1 MALAGSK
8 GDLFWDLAVPV
19 IYVAGSELPCVI
31 EVANP
36 DTEDHEY
43 MLMTRIQS
51 DSTVIGEEAVRVDGG
66 AYFMVEAGDKRT
78 LSGVFSFNYVDVTLT
93 LLLYLRGSEDVVDS
107 VSTSL
112 VTPSTATA
120 LWPPGWPIGIT
131 TGTEWGSMFDMM
143 LPLLMVVMMMGV
155 LTSAFRDREELPEGQ
170 RGY

>member
-19 IYVAGSELPCVI
+19 IYVAGSELPCDI

-43 MLMTRIQS
+43 MLMTRLQS
-51 DSTVIGEEAVRVDGG
+51 DSSIISEDAVRVDGG
-66 AYFMVEAGDKRT
+66 AYFVVEAGDKRT
-78 LSGVFSFNYVDVTLT
+78 LSGVFSFNHVDVTLT

-112 VTPSTATA
+112 VTPSTASA
-120 LWPPGWPIGIT
+120 LWPPGWPIGTT
-131 TGTEWGSMFDMM
+131 TGGDWSSMFNMM
-143 LPLLMVVMMMGV
+143 LPLLMMVMMMGV
-155 LTSAFRDREELPEGQ
+155 LTSAFKEEKELPEGE